1 VGLALHEVPQGRVL
15 AEEFASLHVLLTEA
29 GEENFRRAVAVAVI
43 GDADVTVWSP
53 GDVGVGDVVAFIE
66 EQLAG
71 PGLAAIG
78 GKIPAKP
85 LSSPEGEV

>member
-1 VGLALHEVPQGRVL
+1 VGLAVHEVSQGRVL
-15 AEEFASLHVLLTEA
+15 AEECAGLHVLLTEA

-43 GDADVTVWSP
+43 GDADVTVWSQ

-71 PGLAAIG
+71 RGLAAIG

-85 LSSPEGEV
+85 LSFPEGEV